1 MREKYLDAFRAYCT
15 GMIGKHKVNVENILH
30 NGVGV
35 AEHPDMIGTLEGE
48 ISNIAKYDEM
58 LQMLDKHL

>member
-1 MREKYLDAFRAYCT
+1 MRENYLSAFRAYCT
-15 GMIGKHKVNVENILH
+15 GMIERHKANVENIIS

-48 ISNIAKYDEM
+48 VANIAKYDEM

>member
-1 MREKYLDAFRAYCT
+1 MRENYLSAFRAYCT
-15 GMIGKHKVNVENILH
+15 GQIEKHRANVENIIS

-35 AEHPDMIGTLEGE
+35 AEHPDMIGTMEGE
-48 ISNIAKYDEM
+48 IANIAKYDEM

>member
-15 GMIGKHKVNVENILH
+15 GMIERHKANVENIIS

-48 ISNIAKYDEM
+48 VANIAKYDEM